1 MSVLKR
7 IYRFLVPK
15 QEQKVNETVPIEEY
29 NKLKQVVEEKEA
41 IRNALSKENER
52 IMKENEITI
61 AEIEQLESEM
71 RVKDITI
78 ILSEVPFRSDEA
90 RNQVLQ
96 GLIKSNLSVKD
107 IQDTYEP
114 ITKKNINKFETKL
127 PHITNRKDSS
137 YIK

>member
-7 IYRFLVPK
+7 VYRFLVPK

-29 NKLKQVVEEKEA
+29 NKLKQVVDEKEA
-41 IRNALSKENER
+41 IRDALTRENER
-52 IMKENEITI
+52 IMKENDVTI
-61 AEIEQLESEM
+61 AEAERLESEI
-71 RVKDITI
+71 RVEKIRN
-78 ILSEVPFRSDEA
+78 ILQATTLTDAEKEKQL
-90 RNQVLQ
+90 QVLPTS
-96 GLIKSNLSVKD
+96 GLSIEF
-107 IQDTYEP
+107 IQSTYEP